1 MKKFY
6 FKLPRAKQQAV
17 QKSVDDFEYS
27 IENQYQC
34 LLQPLQDIYQ
44 EHTFLYY
51 FKEDKIYH
59 GRKL

>member
-1 MKKFY
+1 MKKFD

-44 EHTFLYY
+44 EHTFFVL
-51 FKEDKIYH
+51 F
-59 GRKL
+59 